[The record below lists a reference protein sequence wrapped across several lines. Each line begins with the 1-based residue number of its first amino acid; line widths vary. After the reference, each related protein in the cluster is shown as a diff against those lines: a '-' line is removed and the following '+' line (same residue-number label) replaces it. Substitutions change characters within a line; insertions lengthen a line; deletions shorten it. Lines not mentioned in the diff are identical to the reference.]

1 MKKIMSLLNR
11 KGFLAIALALS
22 LAASGAVADM
32 VAVVSAN
39 NPVTTLSK
47 NQTLAIFLGTTTR
60 FPDGRRAVPID
71 QREGSAARNAF
82 YLKFAGKSPAQ
93 IKAHWSKIIF
103 TGRGQPPREV
113 ANSAE
118 VKQYL
123 AEHPEAIGYID
134 HTQVDDSVKVVLP
147 PIQPVD

>member
-11 KGFLAIALALS
+11 KGFLAIALALALGTGS
-22 LAASGAVADM
+22 AVADM

-47 NQTLAIFLGTTTR
+47 NQVMAIFLGATTR

-123 AEHPEAIGYID
+123 AQHPEAIGYID
-134 HTQVDDSVKVVLP
+134 HTQVDDSVKVVPLP
-147 PIQPVD
+147 NQPID